1 MLNISIR
8 KVNKIM
14 NHVTIY
20 TTPTCI
26 WCNRAKSYLRQ
37 QNISFVEK
45 DVSRDREAATEMI
58 KKTNQM
64 GVPVLDINGSVIIGF
79 DQHGINRLL
88 GL

>member
-1 MLNISIR
+1 
-8 KVNKIM
+8 M
-14 NHVTIY
+14 NQVTIY

-64 GVPVLDINGSVIIGF
+64 GVPVLDINGNVIIGF
-79 DQHGINRLL
+79 DQHEINRLL